1 MRPVLHETRCK
12 RARCCIRGSRRQA
25 LATGLIGFADELG
38 AAIIAEG
45 IETQA
50 ELETLRNLGVRY
62 GQGYF
67 LGNPGPLPQ

>member
-1 MRPVLHETRCK
+1 
-12 RARCCIRGSRRQA
+12 
-25 LATGLIGFADELG
+25 LIGFADELG

-62 GQGYF
+62 G
-67 LGNPGPLPQ
+67 